1 MASIIINDEAH
12 WHEVRAK
19 HIGGSE
25 IAALFGLS
33 TFTSK
38 WQLWMEKSG
47 RIPPEDI
54 SSNKAVQAGTFLES
68 GIASWAAHRWGM
80 AVSKVADY
88 YTADDTPGMGASFD
102 FITAEGHPVEIKWS
116 SSFVSHWEYEGDTII
131 DAPEAYILQV
141 QHQLAC
147 TDAEYGWLVGLIRD
161 EPRRMKIPRN
171 DNIIGAIKGEVSA
184 FWKSIEDGVEPE
196 PDLNVDGDAIA
207 RLMEATP
214 ITDITLGGEH
224 EDLFFDYLAYAAAE
238 KEAKTNKDFA
248 KAQLLLLVKAEMDKH
263 NRSPDT
269 EKAKVTCGARKMS
282 LSNVKGN
289 PGVVVTED
297 MVGTVINK
305 RSGYQRVTIS

>member
-1 MASIIINDEAH
+1 MGSIIISDEAH
-12 WHEVRAK
+12 WHEVRSK

-54 SSNKAVQAGTFLES
+54 SNNKAVQAGTFLES
-68 GIASWAAHRWGM
+68 GIAAWAAHRWGM
-80 AVSKVADY
+80 SVSKVTDY

-116 SSFVSHWEYEGDTII
+116 SSFVSHWEYEGETII

-147 TDAEYGWLVGLIRD
+147 TDAEYGWLIALIRD

-171 DNIIGAIKGEVSA
+171 DNIIGAIKGEVTS
-184 FWKSIEDGVEPE
+184 FWNSIAAGVEPE
-196 PDLNVDGDAIA
+196 ADLSVDGDAIA
-207 RLMEATP
+207 RLMEVTP
-214 ITDITLGGEH
+214 ITDITLDDEH
-224 EDLFFDYLAYAAAE
+224 AYLFSEYTAYAADE
-238 KEAKTNKDFA
+238 KEAKLNKDFA

-263 NRSPDT
+263 NCSSDT
-269 EKAKVTCGARKMS
+269 EKAKVTCGYRKMS

>member
-1 MASIIINDEAH
+1 
-12 WHEVRAK
+12 
-19 HIGGSE
+19 
-25 IAALFGLS
+25 
-33 TFTSK
+33 
-38 WQLWMEKSG
+38 MEKSG

-102 FITAEGHPVEIKWS
+102 FITTEGHPVEIKWS

-147 TDAEYGWLVGLIRD
+147 TDAEYGWLIGLIRD

-171 DNIIGAIKGEVSA
+171 DNIIGAIKGEVAA
-184 FWKSIEDGVEPE
+184 FWKSIADGVEPE
-196 PDLNVDGDAIA
+196 PDLSVDGDAIA

-214 ITDITLGGEH
+214 ITDITLGGESEH
-224 EDLFFDYLAYAAAE
+224 LFIDYLAYAGAE
-238 KEAKTNKDFA
+238 KAA
-248 KAQLLLLVKAEMDKH
+248 KADKDAKKAELLLMVRAEMEKY

-269 EKAKVTCGARKMS
+269 DKAKVTCGGRKLS

-297 MVGTVINK
+297 MLGTVINK

>member
-1 MASIIINDEAH
+1 MASIVIKDEAH
-12 WHEVRAK
+12 WHEVRSK

-54 SSNKAVQAGTFLES
+54 SGNKAVQAGTFLES

-88 YTADDTPGMGASFD
+88 YAADDTPGMGASFD
-102 FITAEGHPVEIKWS
+102 FITTEGHPVEIKWS

-147 TDAEYGWLVGLIRD
+147 TDAEYGWLIGLIRD

-171 DNIIGAIKGEVSA
+171 DNIIGAIKGEVAA

-207 RLMEATP
+207 RLMEVTP
-214 ITDITLGGEH
+214 ITDITLGAEH
-224 EDLFFDYLAYAAAE
+224 EHLFVDYLAHADVEKTAKAV
-238 KEAKTNKDFA
+238 KEAK
-248 KAQLLLLVKAEMDKH
+248 KAELLLLLRAEMEKY

-269 EKAKVTCGARKMS
+269 DKAKVTCGGRKLS

-289 PGVVVTED
+289 PGVTVTED
-297 MVGTVINK
+297 MLGTVINK